1 MSHQPRGNLL
11 IPSTLGDRATGF
23 LNGFTFDFSPARTE
37 ESEDELDVLE
47 DVDVNPNAT
56 RDFPWLKS

>member
-1 MSHQPRGNLL
+1 
-11 IPSTLGDRATGF
+11 LGDRATGF

-47 DVDVNPNAT
+47 DVDVNPKAT
-56 RDFPWLKS
+56 RDLPWLKS